1 MNQLPIVLYPPL
13 FVPKKVGENIW
24 IVDGDTVDMDFK
36 LFTVPFSTRMTIIK
50 LENSD
55 LWVHSPVHLTK
66 ELKKEID
73 KLGKVRYL
81 VAPNKLHYSFIEEW
95 CQFYEEANVLVAKGL
110 DKKLTRKSAIKNITH
125 LEDSVS
131 PAWLKEIDCITFKGS
146 FYVEELVFFHQKSKT
161 LIVTDLIENI
171 ETRNVSL
178 FQKFLFKIGDNT
190 YPAGRTPRDLRFT
203 FFFQKHLARQSYQKM
218 KDWQPHNLILAHG
231 RCFFGNAMDHLRQ
244 AFFWLE
250 K

>member
-1 MNQLPIVLYPPL
+1 MNQLPIALYSPL
-13 FVPKKVGENIW
+13 FVPKKVGEHIW
-24 IVDGDTVDMDFK
+24 IVDGDTINMNFK
-36 LFTVPFSTRMTIIK
+36 LFTVPFSTRMTIVK
-50 LENSD
+50 LGNND
-55 LWVHSPVHLTK
+55 LWVHSPVHLTE
-66 ELKKEID
+66 ELKKEVD

-95 CQFYEEANVLVAKGL
+95 CQVYKGVNVLVAKGL
-110 DKKLTRKSAIKNITH
+110 EKKLARKSAIKNITH
-125 LEDSVS
+125 LEDNVS
-131 PAWLKEIDCITFKGS
+131 SGWLKEIDCIAFKGS
-146 FYVEELVFFHQKSKT
+146 FYVEELVFFHQKSRT

-171 ETRNVSL
+171 ETRKVSL

-190 YPAGRTPRDLRFT
+190 YPVGRTPRDLRFT

-218 KDWQPHNLILAHG
+218 KDWAPQNLIVAHG
-231 RCFFGNAMDHLRQ
+231 RCSFGQAMDHLTQ